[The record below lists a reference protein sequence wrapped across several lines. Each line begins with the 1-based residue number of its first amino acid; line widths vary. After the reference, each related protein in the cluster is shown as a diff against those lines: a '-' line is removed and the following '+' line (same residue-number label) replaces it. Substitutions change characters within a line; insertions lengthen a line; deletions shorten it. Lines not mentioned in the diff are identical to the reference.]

1 MQKLGSGRGPNQG
14 VIHALDCGEA
24 PAGAPPLTL
33 DQALGT
39 AEHPGVR
46 LCSLYGAA
54 LELDPVLRGFDHGGS

>member
-1 MQKLGSGRGPNQG
+1 M
-14 VIHALDCGEA
+14 HAVGCGEA

-54 LELDPVLRGFDHGGS
+54 LELDPVLRGFGHGGS